1 MYERFFQL
9 TKMPFPLVSD
19 PECIHLTAQ
28 HESVIRGLVF
38 AVLERRGYLVLTGE
52 AGLGKTTAL
61 RALAALL
68 IESEVQA
75 SVILTPTLT
84 ASEFLELLMLNFG
97 FNEIPASKA
106 RRLRLLESFL
116 IHSDA
121 AGQVSALIVD
131 EAHQLSEELLEE
143 IRLLGNFEAS
153 GHRLLQI
160 VLAGQTELNDRLNLP
175 QMWHLKQRI
184 ATRLSLRRLDCK
196 AVEEYMRFRWNEA
209 GGASFF
215 PFTDVAVDAVAAWSC
230 GIPRLINS
238 ICDNALVIAFSETT
252 RTVDLEMIREACV
265 ELMLP
270 LPRVAPRPRSV
281 EPDPTTSQLGQTVR
295 ERVDRL
301 QPETPAVVRSEP
313 KPSFMT
319 RWLRRRGV
327 ESHRVTGSKKSIL
340 ALNEP
345 LR

>member
-84 ASEFLELLMLNFG
+84 SSEFLELLMLNFG

-121 AGQVSALIVD
+121 AGRVAALIVD

-153 GHRLLQI
+153 GRLLQI

-184 ATRLSLRRLDCK
+184 ATRLSLSRLDRG
-196 AVEEYMRFRWNEA
+196 AVEEYMRFRWDEA

-215 PFTDVAVDAVAAWSC
+215 PFTDVAVDAVAAWSY

-238 ICDNALVIAFSETT
+238 ICDNALLIAFSETT
-252 RTVDLEMIREACV
+252 RTVDFEMILEASV

-270 LPRVAPRPRSV
+270 TPRVAPRPTSTEV
-281 EPDPTTSQLGQTVR
+281 APTTSQLGRAVR
-295 ERVDRL
+295 EPADQL
-301 QPETPAVVRSEP
+301 QPETSAVLCSER
-313 KPSFMT
+313 KPSFMKK
-319 RWLRRRGV
+319 WLGRPSF
-327 ESHRVTGSKKSIL
+327 ESHRVTGSKNSIL

-345 LR
+345 PQ